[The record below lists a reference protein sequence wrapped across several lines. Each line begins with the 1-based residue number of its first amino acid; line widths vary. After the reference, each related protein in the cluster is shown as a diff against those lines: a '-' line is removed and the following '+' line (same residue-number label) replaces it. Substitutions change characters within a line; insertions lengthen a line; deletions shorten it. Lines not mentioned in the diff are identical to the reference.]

1 MFIKQL
7 IPAVALVIMTTQPIF
22 AADSSTSAP
31 SSTSATGASSTD
43 TSTTGTS
50 TPTTP
55 PTATTPSSTS
65 TSSSYAPSDSNSGT
79 CGCKRGL
86 MKMLEP
92 LQLTDAQKDQIKAIR
107 DKAKASLQSNK
118 DQLRSIRTQM
128 HSLITTS
135 SMDNA
140 KLDSLISQK
149 TTILGNMMRV
159 KATAKNQIYNV
170 LNPQQQQQ
178 FQQMLQEKAQGKS
191 HNCH

>member
-55 PTATTPSSTS
+55 PTATTQSSTS
-65 TSSSYAPSDSNSGT
+65 TSSYTPSDSNSGK

-118 DQLRSIRTQM
+118 DQLRSIRTQI

-135 SMDNA
+135 SMDNT

-149 TTILGNMMRV
+149 TTILGNMIRV